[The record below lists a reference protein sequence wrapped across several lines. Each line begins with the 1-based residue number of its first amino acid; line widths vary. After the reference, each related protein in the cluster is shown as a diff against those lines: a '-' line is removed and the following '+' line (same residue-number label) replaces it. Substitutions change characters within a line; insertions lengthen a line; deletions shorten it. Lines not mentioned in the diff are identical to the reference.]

1 MYLSNKK
8 GFNMKSRELK
18 TIFDLIVSNYT
29 ISPVGSGKFEHSF
42 TPSTTTTVY
51 KFIANGTPELIEGE
65 RYNIG
70 YVENV
75 TGEKIVDPSCLSKN
89 SEVDKNISF
98 QYASLL
104 SKEKHN
110 SNKLKNDQRVNY
122 TVQDGYYW
130 GKKYAWREFGLFISK
145 DVFYKYL
152 EEINHPKT
160 ECLTINP
167 DMPYGVNEASIAYRE
182 DGLMEAMKELV
193 DSAERV
199 SKVYF
204 KSPLY
209 SRKFAIRGIQAIT
222 DKK

>member
-1 MYLSNKK
+1 MDIL
-8 GFNMKSRELK
+8 KSRELK
-18 TIFDLIVSNYT
+18 TIFDLIVTKYQILAIGN
-29 ISPVGSGKFEHSF
+29 GKFEHSF
-42 TPSTTTTVY
+42 TPSTTNTVY
-51 KFIANGTPELIEGE
+51 KFIANGTPELVEGE

-70 YVENV
+70 FFEDAAGN
-75 TGEKIVDPSCLSKN
+75 KIVDPSCLSIN

-110 SNKLKNDQRVNY
+110 SNKLKNDQRVNH
-122 TVQDGYYW
+122 TAQDGYYW
-130 GKKYAWREFGLFISK
+130 GKKYAWREYGLFISK
-145 DVFYKYL
+145 DVFYRYL
-152 EEINHPKT
+152 EEINHPMT

-167 DMPYGVNEASIAYRE
+167 DLPFNGNEASIAYKD
-182 DGLMEAMKELV
+182 DGLMDAVKKLV
-193 DSAERV
+193 ESAERV

-209 SRKFAIRGIQAIT
+209 SKKFAIRGIQAIT